1 MPKAKTIPA
10 PVAVLVASLLG
21 GAVALLGLV
30 YEQHHRSCE
39 QFQAGQLELATA
51 LAKQLEISL
60 QGAVEGVETV
70 PLAEIPMDDRVAA
83 DIWLANRPEVNAI
96 FGSTS
101 VVAVGPDRQVLA
113 SLGSTEHLDHHPGEG
128 LTLCT
133 ACLASSRVLVVH
145 SPPDE
150 HGCTLEVQVSV
161 DALSREFVQPLQG
174 SSGYAWVLGPERT
187 VVAAPDLNHI
197 GTRPFEGALDSSLHA
212 MLVDMEAGGRGT
224 ASYMWQEQERLAA
237 YVPVDI
243 EGQFLAVAVSA
254 EAGQVTLVGTW
265 WRIAAVLLVMF
276 TSAGASILLL
286 RRAEQQRFE
295 ERLRL
300 EQAAAHADRLVMLGT
315 LSAGVAHELRGPLC
329 ALVLGLDL
337 LDTMVDDPLLQDMH
351 EAADRLTQL
360 THDMTRFSRSRS
372 AEAQCSPADA
382 LSTALRMGA
391 PRLRTATADIRNM
404 DLPPVA
410 MQRQR
415 LEQVLLNLLV
425 NAADSGATSI
435 VVAGRVEGDTAE
447 LTVSDNGPGIAP
459 EARGRL
465 FQAFVTTK
473 PDGEGTGLGL
483 FLCQRLMQDVG
494 GHLTLQDS
502 EIGAC
507 FRVTLPLS
515 PEQPEAGTP
524 PPSRSGR
531 RTGATAPPRRRKAPR
546 ADSDAHSRSTS

>member
-1 MPKAKTIPA
+1 MSKTKTKTLPA

-21 GAVALLGLV
+21 GAVALLVLV

-51 LAKQLEISL
+51 LAKQLETSL
-60 QGAVEGVETV
+60 HGAVEGVESV
-70 PLAEIPMDDRVAA
+70 PLADIPMDDREAA
-83 DIWLANRPEVNAI
+83 DIWLANRPEITAI

-133 ACLASSRVLVVH
+133 ACLSSSRVLVVH

-187 VVAAPDLNHI
+187 IVAAPDLDHI
-197 GTRPFEGALDSSLHA
+197 GTRPFEGAVDSSLHA

-224 ASYMWQEQERLAA
+224 TAYLWQGEERLAA
-237 YVPVDI
+237 YVPIDI

-265 WRIAAVLLVMF
+265 WRIGAVLLVMF
-276 TSAGASILLL
+276 SSAGASILVL
-286 RRAEQQRFE
+286 RRTEQQRFK

-300 EQAAAHADRLVMLGT
+300 EQAAAHADRLAMVGT
-315 LSAGVAHELRGPLC
+315 LSAGLAHELRGPLC
-329 ALVLGLDL
+329 ALVLGLDV
-337 LDTMVDDPLLQDMH
+337 LDTMLDDPLLQDMH

-360 THDMTRFSRSRS
+360 TRDMTRFSRGRS
-372 AEAQCSPADA
+372 AEDRCNPADA

-391 PRLRTATADIRNM
+391 SRLRGATVQSRNM
-404 DLPPVA
+404 ELPPVA

-425 NAADSGATSI
+425 NAGDSGASTI
-435 VVAGRVEGDTAE
+435 VVAGAIEGDTAV
-447 LTVSDNGPGIAP
+447 LTVSDDGQGIAE
-459 EARGRL
+459 EARDRL

-494 GHLTLQDS
+494 GRLTLASS
-502 EIGAC
+502 EVGAS
-507 FRVTLPLS
+507 FRVAVPLS
-515 PEQPEAGTP
+515 AERPEVDTQ
-524 PPSRSGR
+524 PPSPSAR
-531 RTGATAPPRRRKAPR
+531 RTAATALPQHPTAPR
-546 ADSDAHSRSTS
+546 ADSAAHST